1 MITGM
6 NANSRF
12 IQASSTKGGAPYP
25 SGNYVGD
32 GEVRFKDH
40 GLEVCS
46 NGQWHKWS
54 GDTGTVS
61 LTSEAESILMW
72 AQAKMIEEH
81 CIRDLAKTNPAIADA
96 AEALKNAE
104 EQLRVVMALVK

>member
-12 IQASSTKGGAPYP
+12 IQDGSTKGSAPYP
-25 SGNYVGD
+25 TGNYAGD
-32 GEVRFKDH
+32 GEVRFREH
-40 GLEVCS
+40 GLEVLS
-46 NGQWHKWS
+46 SGQWTKWL

-61 LTSEAESILMW
+61 LTTEAESILLW

-81 CIRDLAKTNPAIADA
+81 RIRDLAKTNPSVADA
-96 AEALKNAE
+96 AEALKRAE
-104 EQLRVVMALVK
+104 EQLRVVVALVK